1 MARVAPALR
10 EAHDL
15 EIPEVLLLEYIGQS
29 DLSPSEIAEAMKIPA
44 HAISRKLD
52 GLEKRGLIVRSL
64 DPSDARRRVL
74 ELTPAGETL
83 LKEAAALLEQQTA
96 DLLSVLSTDSLS
108 TVLNAFDLVA
118 RSAPQPDTRE
128 FETRKPETQN
138 LDAQEPEIKEI
149 A

>member
-52 GLEKRGLIVRSL
+52 GLEKRELIVRSL
-64 DPSDARRRVL
+64 DPNDARRRVL
-74 ELTPAGETL
+74 ELTPSGEHTL
-83 LKEAAALLEQQTA
+83 REAAALLEQRIA
-96 DLLSVLSTDSLS
+96 DLLRVLPVDTLG
-108 TVLNAFDLVA
+108 TVLDAFDLVA
-118 RSAPQPDTRE
+118 HGAPQTD
-128 FETRKPETQN
+128 
-138 LDAQEPEIKEI
+138 EPHSHPSPSEEPV
-149 A
+149 

>member
-10 EAHDL
+10 DAYDL

-29 DLSPSEIAEAMKIPA
+29 DLSPSEIAEAMKLPA

-64 DPSDARRRVL
+64 DPNDARRRVL
-74 ELTPAGETL
+74 ELTPAGEAL
-83 LKEAAALLEQQTA
+83 LQKAAALLEQQTA
-96 DLLSVLSTDSLS
+96 DLLSVLPDDTLS

-118 RSAPQPDTRE
+118 SGAPHPKIQ
-128 FETRKPETQN
+128 ET
-138 LDAQEPEIKEI
+138 L
-149 A
+149 